1 MGRSSNYDTGGN
13 AECAATPLMR
23 ASVIV
28 PTFNRRDIVSRTLL
42 TLCKQ
47 DFSPTGFEIIVVVDG
62 STDGTAR
69 ALQALK
75 PPCRFRVIE
84 QENRGLAGA
93 RNTGLHAAEG
103 EVVIFLDDDMLC
115 DARLVSEHCAAHGSR
130 ERVVGFGSIF
140 LSDDS
145 PPSLAAEC
153 FKLEVGAYYLKHKQ
167 DAHAPWPE
175 SACVFGNSSVARS
188 VLVDAGGFDER
199 FRMRE
204 DAELGV
210 RLFAAGIR
218 ASYVSGAVAHQFYR
232 KTAADLIQDAEAF
245 AVADVMFANKHPERL
260 DGSLLGRI
268 GNEPRWKHMARR
280 VVAAYPEIADT
291 LLAPV
296 CWAAEWFFDVRPIR
310 NMGVRALQ
318 MRRGL
323 HWYHKVMEASR
334 AVANSRL

>member
-1 MGRSSNYDTGGN
+1 MTGP
-13 AECAATPLMR
+13 APPLMR

-28 PTFNRRDIVSRTLL
+28 PTFNRRDIVTRTLR

-47 DFSPTGFEIIVVVDG
+47 DFPPADFEIIVVIDG
-62 STDGTAR
+62 STDGTAVALR
-69 ALQALK
+69 ALE

-93 RNTGLHAAEG
+93 RNTGIRAAGG

-115 DARLVSEHCAAHGSR
+115 DAKLVSEHFAAHGAQ

-140 LSDDS
+140 LSGDS

-153 FKLEVGAYYLKHKQ
+153 FKREVGAYYLKHKLDPQ
-167 DAHAPWPE
+167 TPWPA

-210 RLFAAGIR
+210 RLFAAGIQP
-218 ASYVSGAVAHQFYR
+218 SYVSDAVAHQFYR

-245 AVADVMFANKHPERL
+245 AIADVMFANKHPERME
-260 DGSLLGRI
+260 GSELGRI
-268 GNEPRWKHMARR
+268 GNEPPWKHMVRR
-280 VVAAYPEIADT
+280 GLAQYPEVADT
-291 LLAPV
+291 LLTPV
-296 CWAAEWFFDVRPIR
+296 CWAAERFFGVRAIR
-310 NMGVRALQ
+310 NIGVRALE
-318 MRRGL
+318 MRRSL
-323 HWYHKVMEASR
+323 HWYHKVIEASR
-334 AVANSRL
+334 AVR

>member
-1 MGRSSNYDTGGN
+1 MRRSSTYDT
-13 AECAATPLMR
+13 ESQPLMR

-28 PTFNRRDIVSRTLL
+28 PTFNRRDIVSRTLR
-42 TLCKQ
+42 TLCLQ
-47 DFSPTGFEIIVVVDG
+47 DFPPTELEIIVVIDG
-62 STDGTAR
+62 STDGTAQ
-69 ALQALK
+69 ALRALK

-93 RNTGLHAAEG
+93 RNTGIGAAEG

-115 DARLVSEHCAAHGSR
+115 DARLVSEHFAAHGSYA
-130 ERVVGFGSIF
+130 RVVGFGSIF
-140 LSDDS
+140 LSGDS

-153 FKLEVGAYYLKHKQ
+153 FKREVGAYYLQHKL
-167 DAHAPWPE
+167 DPRTPWPV

-218 ASYVSGAVAHQFYR
+218 PSYISGAVAHQFYR
-232 KTAADLIQDAEAF
+232 KTSADLIQDAEAF
-245 AVADVMFANKHPERL
+245 AIADVMFANKHPEGL
-260 DGSLLGRI
+260 DDSALGRI
-268 GNEPRWKHMARR
+268 GKEPRWKHTVRR

-291 LLAPV
+291 LLTPV
-296 CWAAEWFFDVRPIR
+296 CWAAESFFGVRAIR
-310 NMGVRALQ
+310 NMGVRALE
-318 MRRGL
+318 MRRSL

-334 AVANSRL
+334 AVR

>member
-1 MGRSSNYDTGGN
+1 
-13 AECAATPLMR
+13 MR

-28 PTFNRRDIVSRTLL
+28 PTFNRREIVSRTLT

-47 DFSPTGFEIIVVVDG
+47 DFPPAEFEIIVVIDG
-62 STDGTAR
+62 STDGTAL
-69 ALQALK
+69 ALRALK

-93 RNTGLHAAEG
+93 RNTGIRAAEG

-115 DARLVSEHCAAHGSR
+115 DTGLVSGHLAAHGLG

-153 FKLEVGAYYLKHKQ
+153 FKREVGAYYLQHKL
-167 DAHAPWPE
+167 DPRIPWPV
-175 SACVFGNSSVARS
+175 SACVFGNSSVARG

-218 ASYVSGAVAHQFYR
+218 PVYVSGAVAYQFYR

-245 AVADVMFANKHPERL
+245 GIADAMFADKHPERL
-260 DGSLLGRI
+260 EGSELGRI
-268 GNEPRWKHMARR
+268 GNEPPWKHRVRR
-280 VVAAYPEIADT
+280 VVAAYPGIGDT
-291 LLAPV
+291 LLTPV
-296 CWAAEWFFDVRPIR
+296 CWAAERFFGVRAFR
-310 NMGVRALQ
+310 NLGVRALQ
-318 MRRGL
+318 MRRSL
-323 HWYHKVMEASR
+323 HWYHKVMEHR
-334 AVANSRL
+334 GPGTTGVLT

>member
-1 MGRSSNYDTGGN
+1 
-13 AECAATPLMR
+13 MR

-28 PTFNRRDIVSRTLL
+28 PTFNRRDIVTRTLR
-42 TLCKQ
+42 TLCQQ
-47 DFSPTGFEIIVVVDG
+47 DFPPKEFEIIVVIDG

-69 ALQALK
+69 ALLALE

-93 RNTGLHAAEG
+93 RNTGLRAAEG
-103 EVVIFLDDDMLC
+103 DVVIFLDDDMLC
-115 DARLVSEHCAAHGSR
+115 DSRLVSQHFAAHSG

-153 FKLEVGAYYLKHKQ
+153 FKREVGAYYLKHKLAPQ
-167 DAHAPWPE
+167 TPWPE
-175 SACVFGNSSVARS
+175 SACVFGNSSAARS

-210 RLFAAGIR
+210 RLFAAGVR
-218 ASYVSGAVAHQFYR
+218 PSYLSGAVAHQFYR

-245 AVADVMFANKHPERL
+245 AIADVMFANKHPERL
-260 DGSLLGRI
+260 DGSALGRI

-280 VVAAYPEIADT
+280 VVAAYPEVADT
-291 LLAPV
+291 LLTPV
-296 CWAAEWFFDVRPIR
+296 CWVAESFFGVPAIR
-310 NMGVRALQ
+310 NIGVRALE
-318 MRRGL
+318 MRRSL

-334 AVANSRL
+334 PVR